1 MPRGAGE
8 DKGAV
13 SQLAREREKKRCGII
28 SSPGRVESSIFSHRC
43 GVRWVNKFYKTLVI
57 YKIYEI

>member
-1 MPRGAGE
+1 MVDGRRIRMPRGAGE

-28 SSPGRVESSIFSHRC
+28 SSLAESSPLSFPT
-43 GVRWVNKFYKTLVI
+43 GV
-57 YKIYEI
+57 ECDG